1 MDQATFDKAIE
12 LKNSIEV
19 LTSLLTNLPNSK
31 TVSIN
36 TQSKIKLTESLK
48 EDLTHWVCDQM
59 NKYTTEFN
67 NL

>member
-48 EDLTHWVCDQM
+48 EDLINWVCDQM